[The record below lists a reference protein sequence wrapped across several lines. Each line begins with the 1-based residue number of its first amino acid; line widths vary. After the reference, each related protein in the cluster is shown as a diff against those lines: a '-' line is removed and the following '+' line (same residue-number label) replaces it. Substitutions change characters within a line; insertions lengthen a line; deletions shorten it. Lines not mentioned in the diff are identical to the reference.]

1 MRAELQD
8 PSRYTAFVTPVDQP
22 ETPCAYVMLHD
33 KSVRTGDKDGR
44 PEDYLELKRFYV
56 DKQFHGMGIAQLLMD
71 HTMQVIK
78 DKQQKESRR
87 VVWLGV
93 WENNIRAQKFYQK
106 YGFRECGEHVFL
118 VGTVEDRDLLY
129 ELTPQD

>member
-8 PSRYTAFVTPVDQP
+8 PLRYTAFVTPVDQP

-33 KSVRTGDKDGR
+33 KSVRTGDSDGR

-71 HTMQVIK
+71 HAMDVIK
-78 DKQQKESRR
+78 AKQQNEFRR

-93 WENNIRAQKFYQK
+93 WEHNVRAQKFYK
-106 YGFRECGEHVFL
+106 RYGFHECGEHIFY
-118 VGTVEDRDLLY
+118 VGSVEDRDLLF
-129 ELTPQD
+129 ELKP